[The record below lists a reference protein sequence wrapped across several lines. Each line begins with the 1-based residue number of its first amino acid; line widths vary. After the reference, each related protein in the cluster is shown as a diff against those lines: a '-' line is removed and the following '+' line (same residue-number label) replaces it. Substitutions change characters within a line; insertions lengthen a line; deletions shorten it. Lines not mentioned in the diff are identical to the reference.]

1 MQMLHSACGYVA
13 LLGLAWLCGRRTR
26 QLQWQTI
33 ILAIL
38 TQVVLAGLLLR
49 TGVLQPLF
57 HLGGVGGIAPS
68 RRPDLARLGLRALL
82 SGNIATMLSGA
93 VAGLYV

>member
-1 MQMLHSACGYVA
+1 
-13 LLGLAWLCGRRTR
+13 
-26 QLQWQTI
+26 
-33 ILAIL
+33 
-38 TQVVLAGLLLR
+38 
-49 TGVLQPLF
+49 
-57 HLGGVGGIAPS
+57 VGGIAPS